1 MTTIRFFAHIFFTL
15 ALGVLCMA
23 LADCIPAH
31 ATQTTVLPNGL
42 TVLVHEDQRF
52 PLVSI
57 RLFVRAG
64 SAHELPEQAGIS
76 HMLEHMVFKGTAAMQ
91 IEGIGGE
98 LNAGTGFD
106 ATMYIMDV
114 PDEHWVLALEV
125 LRNMIFEATIDSG
138 ELESERQV
146 ILAEL
151 DQGRDQPQNRLFETI
166 QEKIWAD
173 TPYER
178 PIIGFPETV
187 RNISRENILDYIQS
201 RYQPGTMLLVVCG
214 NIRQADVLAQAQRLF
229 GTLSNQDSFQAPAA
243 MHRPLA
249 GRLAFGSTGQSP
261 QLSVEQG
268 PWRKAHF
275 AMALPIPG
283 LGSIQGVGL
292 EVLAQMLGGDRTSL
306 LHRTFKHE
314 QGIVDS
320 IFASAT
326 SLEQAGML
334 YIQAQLDP
342 ENVPRLW
349 EGLVALLANLNMD
362 SFTPAALERAKLNME
377 DSLFQAKETLSG
389 LASKLGY
396 FQFHEQ
402 SVEAEQRY
410 LYLVRHMDAGQINA
424 LIAEH
429 IRPDGLAAAV
439 FTPQPEALDAA
450 GMLLRMK
457 EHWPWTDAGT
467 PDQSNEAP
475 GVAGRE
481 IIRLAP
487 GRTLVLLPDASLPYT
502 ALNIS
507 WAGGDLLLAPGE
519 QGLAELTARVWTKGT
534 KGRDAVQIQDFLADR
549 AARVVAGAS
558 LEQFSLGA
566 HYPSRFSGE
575 ILPFILE
582 LIQEPSWAPEE
593 LARAKKEQAASIV
606 RSEDHPV
613 GLAFRR
619 IFPFLFPDHPYGYQR
634 AGNPDTVNAFTR
646 EQVAMFWERQQG
658 LPWVLSVSGDFH
670 RQEIIHLAESIA
682 KSEPQ
687 PLALLS
693 APVWGRDREAILN
706 LADRNQAHVFAVFPV
721 PGLIH
726 ADTPGLK
733 VLREVLAG
741 QSGMLFQDL
750 RDNQGLAY
758 SVSAFLWQDS
768 LAGFLA
774 FYIATSPDKVDE
786 AMAGFHKA
794 VRRLIESP
802 LSDAELDRAKNLLWG
817 DYHRGRQPLMARA
830 HEVSEALSRGLD
842 ADYQLHIL
850 EQTRQVTLEDLSG
863 LAKTYL
869 QWDRAYFLKVTP

>member
-1 MTTIRFFAHIFFTL
+1 MTTIRFSTHIFFTL
-15 ALGVLCMA
+15 ILGVLCMA
-23 LADCIPAH
+23 LADSIPAH

-76 HMLEHMVFKGTAAMQ
+76 HMLEHMVFKGTATRAPGEAAAQ

-106 ATMYIMDV
+106 STMYIMDV

-125 LRNMIFEATIDSG
+125 LQNMIFEAAVDPG

-151 DQGRDQPQNRLFETI
+151 DQGRDQPQRRLFQAI
-166 QEKIWAD
+166 QEKIWTS

-214 NIRQADVLAQAQRLF
+214 NISQADVLAQAQRLF
-229 GTLSNQDSFQAPAA
+229 GHLSNQDSFQAPAA
-243 MHRPLA
+243 V
-249 GRLAFGSTGQSP
+249 RLTGQSP

-283 LGSIQGVGL
+283 LGSSQSAGL
-292 EVLAQMLGGDRTSL
+292 EVLAQMLGGDKTSL
-306 LHRTFKHE
+306 LYRTFKHE

-349 EGLVALLANLNMD
+349 EGLVALLANVNMD
-362 SFTPAALERAKLNME
+362 SFAPAALERAKLNME
-377 DSLFQAKETLSG
+377 DSLFQAKEALSG

-410 LYLVRHMDAGQINA
+410 LYLVRHMDAAQINV

-450 GMLLRMK
+450 GMLLRVK
-457 EHWPWTDAGT
+457 EHWPWTDAG
-467 PDQSNEAP
+467 PPGQSSEAP
-475 GVAGRE
+475 GAAGRE

-487 GRTLVLLPDASLPYT
+487 GRTLVLLPDSSLPYT

-507 WAGGDLLLAPGE
+507 WAGGDLLLAPEE
-519 QGLAELTARVWTKGT
+519 QGLAELTARAWIKGT

-549 AARVVAGAS
+549 AARVVAGAG

-593 LARAKKEQAASIV
+593 LARAKKEQTASIV

-619 IFPFLFPDHPYGYQR
+619 IFPLLFPDHPYGYQR

-646 EQVAMFWERQQG
+646 EQAAMFWERQQG
-658 LPWVLSVSGDFH
+658 KPWVLSVSGDFH
-670 RQEIIHLAESIA
+670 RQEIIHLAKSVA
-682 KSEPQ
+682 KAEPQ
-687 PLALLS
+687 PLVLPS
-693 APVWGRDREAILN
+693 APAWGRDREAILN

-721 PGLIH
+721 SGLTH

-802 LSDAELDRAKNLLWG
+802 LSDTELDRAKNLLWG

-869 QWDRAYFLKVTP
+869 QWDQAYFLKVTP